1 MMEKVGKKFKLLCNG
16 ITNFVKKNKILS
28 GILLVAIVL
37 LIFILAIKSNTY
49 AVNDSDYVNIACP
62 ETANAGE
69 FVSCTVSVNIASDDV
84 RGFQANITYD
94 DGITFASFER
104 DKSCTEDNGCYNS
117 KFDSPLG
124 GPNAI
129 LFYRDGTGK
138 GLYTIGT
145 LKYKMPDTAKGGDE
159 YSITFSDIVMA
170 NTNTE
175 DVYKPENIV
184 KKIRIPSDDNNIKG
198 ITLSSGNINEQ
209 ISNDNTVYTANVD
222 ADTVNITIEKSNQY
236 ATVEGELENISL
248 HYGTNDILFKVISE
262 TNIEKEYTIRIYRPY
277 TFNTDVYNYDKVNNT
292 MYTKSDVDDQ
302 VIKTNLK
309 LSKELSGDVIDN
321 KLIISYD
328 NEKLTEV
335 NLINITNKKYSLS
348 NSIAYIGKNVD
359 YSTFMDNLVLNGD
372 ISVRI
377 FDNSGNEITSGKLTK
392 DHKMKVYYNGNSIE
406 EYSFS
411 EEYLNIKLNVDEK
424 NNDITKISLGTTV
437 TDLLSKIETSGS
449 INIKDGKSGEPITN
463 DSKIKTGDIIEINM
477 TDKTNTYRAS
487 VLGDVSDDGEID
499 IRDIAL
505 VYRYV
510 KNKNRD
516 QFKSYHISAADVT
529 GDGQIKINDVGIL
542 YRYMKGKITT
552 LEEKK

>member
-69 FVSCTVSVNIASDDV
+69 VVSCTVSVNIASDDV

-198 ITLSSGNINEQ
+198 ITLSSGNINES

-248 HYGTNDILFKVISE
+248 HYGTNNILFKVISE
-262 TNIEKEYTIRIYRPY
+262 TNIEKEYTIKIYRPY

-292 MYTKSDVDDQ
+292 MYTKSDVDEQ

-309 LSKELSGDVIDN
+309 LSKELSGDVTNN

-348 NSIAYIGKNVD
+348 NSIAYIGKNVY

-372 ISVRI
+372 ITVKI
-377 FDNSGNEITSGKLTK
+377 FDNSGNEITSGILTK
-392 DHKMKVYYNGNSIE
+392 DHKMKVYYKDEVVE
-406 EYSFS
+406 EYAFS

-424 NNDITKISLGTTV
+424 NKDITKISLGTTV
-437 TDLLSKIETSGS
+437 TDLLGKIETSGS

-463 DSKIKTGDIIEINM
+463 DSKIKTGDIIEIKM
-477 TDKTNTYRAS
+477 TDKTHTYRAS
-487 VLGDVSDDGEID
+487 VLGDITGTGNSAVGDV
-499 IRDIAL
+499 AML
-505 VYRYV
+505 YRYIKG
-510 KNKNRD
+510 KNKLE
-516 QFKSYHISAADVT
+516 SYESAAGDIV
-529 GDGQIKINDVGIL
+529 GDGQIKINDVGML
-542 YRYMKGKITT
+542 YRYVKGRIPT
-552 LEEKK
+552 LEVE

>member
-28 GILLVAIVL
+28 GILFIGIVL

-94 DGITFASFER
+94 DGITFDSFER

-198 ITLSSGNINEQ
+198 ITLSSGNINES

-262 TNIEKEYTIRIYRPY
+262 TNIEKEYTIKIYRPY
-277 TFNTDVYNYDKVNNT
+277 TFSTDVYNYDKVNNT

-302 VIKTNLK
+302 VIITNLK
-309 LSKELSGDVIDN
+309 LSKELFGKVIDN
-321 KLIISYD
+321 KLIISCG

-359 YSTFMDNLVLNGD
+359 YSKFMDNLVLNGD
-372 ISVRI
+372 VTVKI
-377 FDNSGNEITSGKLTK
+377 FDNSGNEITSGILTK

-449 INIKDGKSGEPITN
+449 INIKDGKSGNPITN
-463 DSKIKTGDIIEINM
+463 DSKIKTGDIIEIKM
-477 TDKTNTYRAS
+477 TDKTHTYRAS
-487 VLGDVSDDGEID
+487 VLGDITGTGNSAVGDV
-499 IRDIAL
+499 AML
-505 VYRYV
+505 YRYIKG
-510 KNKNRD
+510 KNKLE
-516 QFKSYHISAADVT
+516 SYESAAGDIV
-529 GDGQIKINDVGIL
+529 GDGQIKINDVGML
-542 YRYMKGKITT
+542 YRYVKGRIPT
-552 LEEKK
+552 LEVE

>member
-28 GILLVAIVL
+28 GILFIGIVL

-94 DGITFASFER
+94 DGITFDSFER

-198 ITLSSGNINEQ
+198 ITLSSGNINES

-262 TNIEKEYTIRIYRPY
+262 TNIEKEYTIKIYRPY
-277 TFNTDVYNYDKVNNT
+277 TFSTDVYNYDKVNNT

-302 VIKTNLK
+302 VIITNLK
-309 LSKELSGDVIDN
+309 LSKELSGNVTNN

-335 NLINITNKKYSLS
+335 NLINITNNKYSLS

-359 YSTFMDNLVLNGD
+359 YSTFMDNLVLNGGL
-372 ISVRI
+372 SV
-377 FDNSGNEITSGKLTK
+377 
-392 DHKMKVYYNGNSIE
+392 
-406 EYSFS
+406 
-411 EEYLNIKLNVDEK
+411 
-424 NNDITKISLGTTV
+424 KIL
-437 TDLLSKIETSGS
+437 DR
-449 INIKDGKSGEPITN
+449 KS
-463 DSKIKTGDIIEINM
+463 
-477 TDKTNTYRAS
+477 
-487 VLGDVSDDGEID
+487 VV
-499 IRDIAL
+499 
-505 VYRYV
+505 
-510 KNKNRD
+510 
-516 QFKSYHISAADVT
+516 
-529 GDGQIKINDVGIL
+529 
-542 YRYMKGKITT
+542 
-552 LEEKK
+552 

>member
-1 MMEKVGKKFKLLCNG
+1 MEKVGKKFKLLCNG

-28 GILLVAIVL
+28 GILFIGIVL

-94 DGITFASFER
+94 DGITFDSFER

-236 ATVEGELENISL
+236 ATVDGELENISL

-262 TNIEKEYTIRIYRPY
+262 TNIEKEYTIKIYRPY
-277 TFNTDVYNYDKVNNT
+277 TFSTDVYSYDKVNNT
-292 MYTKSDVDDQ
+292 MYTKSDVDEQ

-309 LSKELSGDVIDN
+309 LSKELSGNIIDN

-348 NSIAYIGKNVD
+348 NSIAYIGKNVY

-372 ISVRI
+372 ITVKI
-377 FDNSGNEITSGKLTK
+377 FDNSGNEITSGILTK

-424 NNDITKISLGTTV
+424 NKDITKISLGTTV

-463 DSKIKTGDIIEINM
+463 DSKIKTGDIIEIKM

-487 VLGDVSDDGEID
+487 VLGDITGTGNSAVGDV
-499 IRDIAL
+499 AML
-505 VYRYV
+505 YRYIKG
-510 KNKNRD
+510 KNKLE
-516 QFKSYHISAADVT
+516 SYESAAGDIV
-529 GDGQIKINDVGIL
+529 GDGQIKINDVGML
-542 YRYMKGKITT
+542 YRYVKGRIPT
-552 LEEKK
+552 LEVE

>member
-28 GILLVAIVL
+28 GILFIGIVL

-94 DGITFASFER
+94 DGITFDSFER

-175 DVYKPENIV
+175 DVYKSENIV

-198 ITLSSGNINEQ
+198 ITLSSGNIKEP

-222 ADTVNITIEKSNQY
+222 ADTVNITIERSNQY
-236 ATVEGELENISL
+236 AKVDGELKNISL

-262 TNIEKEYTIRIYRPY
+262 TNIEKEYTIKIYRPY
-277 TFNTDVYNYDKVNNT
+277 TFSTDVYNYDKVNNT

-302 VIKTNLK
+302 VILTNLK
-309 LSKELSGDVIDN
+309 LSKELSGDVTNN
-321 KLIISYD
+321 KLIISYG

-335 NLINITNKKYSLS
+335 NLINITNNKYSLS
-348 NSIAYIGKNVD
+348 NSIAYVGKDVD
-359 YSTFMDNLVLNGD
+359 YSKFMDNLVLNGD
-372 ISVRI
+372 VTVKI
-377 FDNSGNEITSGKLTK
+377 FDNSGNEITSGTLTK
-392 DHKMKVYYNGNSIE
+392 DHKMKVYYNGNIIE

-449 INIKDGKSGEPITN
+449 INIKDGKSGNPITN
-463 DSKIKTGDIIEINM
+463 DSKIKTGDIIEIKM
-477 TDKTNTYRAS
+477 TDKTHTYRAS
-487 VLGDVSDDGEID
+487 VLGDITGTGNSAVGDV
-499 IRDIAL
+499 AML
-505 VYRYV
+505 YRYIKG
-510 KNKNRD
+510 KNKLE
-516 QFKSYHISAADVT
+516 SYESAAGDIV
-529 GDGQIKINDVGIL
+529 GDGQIKINDVGML
-542 YRYMKGKITT
+542 YRYVKGRIPT
-552 LEEKK
+552 LEVE

>member
-28 GILLVAIVL
+28 GILFIGIVL

-94 DGITFASFER
+94 DGITFDSFER

-198 ITLSSGNINEQ
+198 ITLSSGNIKEP

-222 ADTVNITIEKSNQY
+222 ADTVNITIERSNQY
-236 ATVEGELENISL
+236 AKVDGELKNISL

-262 TNIEKEYTIRIYRPY
+262 TNIEKEYTIKIYRPY
-277 TFNTDVYNYDKVNNT
+277 TFSTDVYNYDKVNNT

-302 VIKTNLK
+302 VILTNLK
-309 LSKELSGDVIDN
+309 LSKELSGDVTNN
-321 KLIISYD
+321 KLIISYG

-335 NLINITNKKYSLS
+335 NLINITNNKYSLS
-348 NSIAYIGKNVD
+348 NSIAYVGKDVD
-359 YSTFMDNLVLNGD
+359 YSKFMDNLVLNGD
-372 ISVRI
+372 VTVKI
-377 FDNSGNEITSGKLTK
+377 FDNSGNEITSGTLTK
-392 DHKMKVYYNGNSIE
+392 DHKMKVYYNGNIIE

-477 TDKTNTYRAS
+477 TDKTYTYRAS
-487 VLGDVSDDGEID
+487 VLGDITGTGNSAVGDV
-499 IRDIAL
+499 AML
-505 VYRYV
+505 YRYIKG
-510 KNKNRD
+510 KNKLE
-516 QFKSYHISAADVT
+516 SYESAAGDIV
-529 GDGQIKINDVGIL
+529 GDGQIKINDVGML
-542 YRYMKGKITT
+542 YRYVKGRIPT
-552 LEEKK
+552 LEVE

>member
-28 GILLVAIVL
+28 GILFIGIVL

-94 DGITFASFER
+94 DGITFDSFER

-198 ITLSSGNINEQ
+198 ITLSSGNIKEP

-222 ADTVNITIEKSNQY
+222 ADTVNITIERSNQY
-236 ATVEGELENISL
+236 AEVEGELENISL

-262 TNIEKEYTIRIYRPY
+262 TNIEKEYTIKIYRPY

-302 VIKTNLK
+302 VIITNLK
-309 LSKELSGDVIDN
+309 LSKELSGNVTNN
-321 KLIISYD
+321 KLIISYG

-348 NSIAYIGKNVD
+348 NSIAYIGKNVY
-359 YSTFMDNLVLNGD
+359 YSTFMDNLVLNGGV
-372 ISVRI
+372 SVKI
-377 FDNSGNEITSGKLTK
+377 FDNSGNEITSGILTK

-449 INIKDGKSGEPITN
+449 INIKDGKSGNPITN
-463 DSKIKTGDIIEINM
+463 DSKIKTGDIIEIKM

-487 VLGDVSDDGEID
+487 VLGDITGTGNSAVGDV
-499 IRDIAL
+499 AML
-505 VYRYV
+505 YRYIKG
-510 KNKNRD
+510 KNKLE
-516 QFKSYHISAADVT
+516 SYESAAGDIV
-529 GDGQIKINDVGIL
+529 GDGQIKINDVGML
-542 YRYMKGKITT
+542 YRYVKGRIPT
-552 LEEKK
+552 LEVE

>member
-28 GILLVAIVL
+28 GILFIGIVL

-62 ETANAGE
+62 ETANVGE
-69 FVSCTVSVNIASDDV
+69 FVSCTVSVNIASNDV

-262 TNIEKEYTIRIYRPY
+262 TNIEKEYTIKIYRPY
-277 TFNTDVYNYDKVNNT
+277 TFNTDVYNYDNVNNT

-302 VIKTNLK
+302 VIITNLK
-309 LSKELSGDVIDN
+309 LSKELSGKVIDN
-321 KLIISYD
+321 KLIISCG

-335 NLINITNKKYSLS
+335 NLINIKNKKYSLS
-348 NSIAYIGKNVD
+348 NSIAYVGKNVD
-359 YSTFMDNLVLNGD
+359 YSMFMDNLVLNGD

-377 FDNSGNEITSGKLTK
+377 FDNSGNEITSGILTK

-449 INIKDGKSGEPITN
+449 INIKDGKSGDPITN
-463 DSKIKTGDIIEINM
+463 DSKIKTGDIIEIKM

-487 VLGDVSDDGEID
+487 VLGDVTGTGNSAVGDV
-499 IRDIAL
+499 AML
-505 VYRYV
+505 YRYIKG
-510 KNKNRD
+510 KNELE
-516 QFKSYHISAADVT
+516 SYESAAGDIV
-529 GDGQIKINDVGIL
+529 GDGQIKINDVGML
-542 YRYMKGKITT
+542 YRYVKGRIPT
-552 LEEKK
+552 LEVE

>member
-28 GILLVAIVL
+28 GILFIGIVL

-94 DGITFASFER
+94 DGITFVSFER

-198 ITLSSGNINEQ
+198 ITLSSGNINES

-262 TNIEKEYTIRIYRPY
+262 TNIEKEYTIKIYRPY
-277 TFNTDVYNYDKVNNT
+277 TFSTDVYNYDKVNNT

-302 VIKTNLK
+302 VIITNLK
-309 LSKELSGDVIDN
+309 LSKELSGNVTNN
-321 KLIISYD
+321 KLIISCG

-359 YSTFMDNLVLNGD
+359 YSKFMDNLVLNGD
-372 ISVRI
+372 VTVKI
-377 FDNSGNEITSGKLTK
+377 FDNSGNEITSGILTK

-449 INIKDGKSGEPITN
+449 INIKDGKSGNPITN

-477 TDKTNTYRAS
+477 TDKTYTYRAS
-487 VLGDVSDDGEID
+487 VLGDITGTGNSAVGDV
-499 IRDIAL
+499 AML
-505 VYRYV
+505 YRYIKG
-510 KNKNRD
+510 KNKLE
-516 QFKSYHISAADVT
+516 SYESAAGDIV
-529 GDGQIKINDVGIL
+529 GDGQIKINDVGML
-542 YRYMKGKITT
+542 YRYVKGRIPT
-552 LEEKK
+552 LEVE

>member
-28 GILLVAIVL
+28 GILFIGIVL

-69 FVSCTVSVNIASDDV
+69 FVSCTVSINIASDDV

-94 DGITFASFER
+94 DGITFDSFER

-198 ITLSSGNINEQ
+198 ITLSSGNIKEP

-248 HYGTNDILFKVISE
+248 HYGTNNILFKVISE

-277 TFNTDVYNYDKVNNT
+277 TFSTDVYNYDKVNNT

-302 VIKTNLK
+302 VILTNLK
-309 LSKELSGDVIDN
+309 LSKELSGDVTNN
-321 KLIISYD
+321 KLIISYG

-348 NSIAYIGKNVD
+348 NSIAYIGKDVD
-359 YSTFMDNLVLNGD
+359 YSKFMDNLVLNG
-372 ISVRI
+372 VTVKI
-377 FDNSGNEITSGKLTK
+377 FDNSGNEITSGTLTK
-392 DHKMKVYYNGNSIE
+392 DHKMKVYYNDNIIE

-463 DSKIKTGDIIEINM
+463 DSKIKTGDIIEIKM
-477 TDKTNTYRAS
+477 TDKTHTYRAS
-487 VLGDVSDDGEID
+487 VLGDITGTGNSAVGDV
-499 IRDIAL
+499 AML
-505 VYRYV
+505 YRYIKG
-510 KNKNRD
+510 KNKLE
-516 QFKSYHISAADVT
+516 SYESAAGDIV
-529 GDGQIKINDVGIL
+529 GDGQIKINDVGML
-542 YRYMKGKITT
+542 YRYVKGRIPT
-552 LEEKK
+552 LEVE

>member
-69 FVSCTVSVNIASDDV
+69 VVSCTVSVNIASDDV

-184 KKIRIPSDDNNIKG
+184 KKIRIPSDDNNING
-198 ITLSSGNINEQ
+198 ITLSSGNIKEP

-222 ADTVNITIEKSNQY
+222 ADTVNITIERSNQY
-236 ATVEGELENISL
+236 AKVDGELKNISL

-262 TNIEKEYTIRIYRPY
+262 TNIEKEYTIKIYRPY
-277 TFNTDVYNYDKVNNT
+277 TFSTDVYNYDKVNNT

-302 VIKTNLK
+302 VILTNLK
-309 LSKELSGDVIDN
+309 LSKELSGDVTNN
-321 KLIISYD
+321 KLIISYG

-335 NLINITNKKYSLS
+335 NLINITNNKYSLS
-348 NSIAYIGKNVD
+348 NSIAYVGKDVD
-359 YSTFMDNLVLNGD
+359 YSKFMDNLVLNGD
-372 ISVRI
+372 VTVKI
-377 FDNSGNEITSGKLTK
+377 FDNSGNEITSGTLTK
-392 DHKMKVYYNGNSIE
+392 DHKMKVYYNGNIIE

-449 INIKDGKSGEPITN
+449 INIKDGKSGNPITN
-463 DSKIKTGDIIEINM
+463 DSKIKTGDIIEIKM
-477 TDKTNTYRAS
+477 TDKTHTYRTS
-487 VLGDVSDDGEID
+487 VLGDITGTGNSAVGDV
-499 IRDIAL
+499 AML
-505 VYRYV
+505 YRYIKG
-510 KNKNRD
+510 KND
-516 QFKSYHISAADVT
+516 LESYESAAGDIV
-529 GDGQIKINDVGIL
+529 GDGQIKINDVGML
-542 YRYMKGKITT
+542 YRYVKGRIPT
-552 LEEKK
+552 LEVE

>member
-1 MMEKVGKKFKLLCNG
+1 MEKVGKKFKLLCNG

-28 GILLVAIVL
+28 GILFIGIVL

-94 DGITFASFER
+94 DGITFDSFER

-198 ITLSSGNINEQ
+198 ITLSSGNIKEP

-222 ADTVNITIEKSNQY
+222 ADTVNITIERSNQY
-236 ATVEGELENISL
+236 AKLEGELKNISL

-262 TNIEKEYTIRIYRPY
+262 TNIEKEYTIKIYRPY
-277 TFNTDVYNYDKVNNT
+277 TFSTDVYNYDKVNNT

-302 VIKTNLK
+302 VIITNLK
-309 LSKELSGDVIDN
+309 LSKELSGDVTNN
-321 KLIISYD
+321 KLIISYG

-335 NLINITNKKYSLS
+335 NLINITNNKYSLS
-348 NSIAYIGKNVD
+348 NSIAYVGKDVD
-359 YSTFMDNLVLNGD
+359 YSKFMDNLVLNGD
-372 ISVRI
+372 VTVKI
-377 FDNSGNEITSGKLTK
+377 FDNSGNEITSGTLTK
-392 DHKMKVYYNGNSIE
+392 DHKMKVYYNGNIIE

-449 INIKDGKSGEPITN
+449 INIKDGKSGNPITN
-463 DSKIKTGDIIEINM
+463 DSKIKTGDIIEIKM
-477 TDKTNTYRAS
+477 TDKTHTYRAS
-487 VLGDVSDDGEID
+487 VLGDITGTGNSAVGDV
-499 IRDIAL
+499 AML
-505 VYRYV
+505 YRYIKG
-510 KNKNRD
+510 KNKLE
-516 QFKSYHISAADVT
+516 SYESAAGDIV
-529 GDGQIKINDVGIL
+529 GDGQIKINDVGML
-542 YRYMKGKITT
+542 YRYVKGRIPT
-552 LEEKK
+552 LEVE

>member
-28 GILLVAIVL
+28 GILFIGIVL

-94 DGITFASFER
+94 DGITFDSFER

-198 ITLSSGNINEQ
+198 ITLSSGNINES

-236 ATVEGELENISL
+236 ATVERELENISL

-262 TNIEKEYTIRIYRPY
+262 TNIEKEYTIKIYRPY
-277 TFNTDVYNYDKVNNT
+277 TFSTDVYNYDKVNNT

-302 VIKTNLK
+302 VIITNLK
-309 LSKELSGDVIDN
+309 LSKELSGKVIDN
-321 KLIISYD
+321 KLIISCG

-359 YSTFMDNLVLNGD
+359 YSKFMDNLVLNGD
-372 ISVRI
+372 VTVKI
-377 FDNSGNEITSGKLTK
+377 FDNSGNEITSGILTK

-449 INIKDGKSGEPITN
+449 INIKDGKSGNPITN
-463 DSKIKTGDIIEINM
+463 DSKIKTGDIIEIKM
-477 TDKTNTYRAS
+477 TDKTHTYRAS
-487 VLGDVSDDGEID
+487 VLGDITGTGNSAVGDV
-499 IRDIAL
+499 AML
-505 VYRYV
+505 YRYIKG
-510 KNKNRD
+510 KNKLE
-516 QFKSYHISAADVT
+516 SYESAAGDIV
-529 GDGQIKINDVGIL
+529 GDGQIKINDVGML
-542 YRYMKGKITT
+542 YRYVKGRIPT
-552 LEEKK
+552 LEVE

>member
-1 MMEKVGKKFKLLCNG
+1 MEKVGKKFKLLCNG

-28 GILLVAIVL
+28 GILFIGIVL

-94 DGITFASFER
+94 DGITFDSFER

-198 ITLSSGNINEQ
+198 ITLSSGNIKEP

-236 ATVEGELENISL
+236 ATVEGELENINL
-248 HYGTNDILFKVISE
+248 HYGTNEIVFKVISE
-262 TNIEKEYTIRIYRPY
+262 TNIEKDYTLKIYRPY
-277 TFNTDVYNYDKVNNT
+277 TFTTDVYKYDKVNNT
-292 MYTKSDVDDQ
+292 MYTKSDVDKQ
-302 VIKTNLK
+302 VILTNLK

-321 KLIISYD
+321 KLIISCG

-372 ISVRI
+372 VSVKI
-377 FDNSGNEITSGKLTK
+377 FDNSGNEITSGILTK

-424 NNDITKISLGTTV
+424 NKDITKISLGTTV

-449 INIKDGKSGEPITN
+449 INIKDGKSGNPITN
-463 DSKIKTGDIIEINM
+463 DSKIKTGDIIEIKM
-477 TDKTNTYRAS
+477 TDKTHTYRAS
-487 VLGDVSDDGEID
+487 VLGDITGTGNSAVGDV
-499 IRDIAL
+499 AML
-505 VYRYV
+505 YRYIKG
-510 KNKNRD
+510 KNKLE
-516 QFKSYHISAADVT
+516 SYELAAGDIV
-529 GDGQIKINDVGIL
+529 GDGQIKINDVGML
-542 YRYMKGKITT
+542 YRYVKGRIPT
-552 LEEKK
+552 LEVE

>member
-28 GILLVAIVL
+28 GILFIGIVL

-94 DGITFASFER
+94 DGITFDSFER

-129 LFYRDGTGK
+129 LFYRNGTGK

-159 YSITFSDIVMA
+159 YSITFSDIVMV

-262 TNIEKEYTIRIYRPY
+262 TNIEKEYTIKIYRPY
-277 TFNTDVYNYDKVNNT
+277 TFSTDVYNYDKVNNT
-292 MYTKSDVDDQ
+292 MYTKSDVDEQ

-309 LSKELSGDVIDN
+309 LSKELSGKVIDN

-348 NSIAYIGKNVD
+348 NSIAYIGKNVY

-372 ISVRI
+372 ITVKI
-377 FDNSGNEITSGKLTK
+377 FDNSGNEITSGILTK

-424 NNDITKISLGTTV
+424 NKDITKISLGTTV

-449 INIKDGKSGEPITN
+449 INIKDGKSGNPITN
-463 DSKIKTGDIIEINM
+463 DSKIKTGDIIEIKM

-487 VLGDVSDDGEID
+487 VLGDITGTGNSAVGDV
-499 IRDIAL
+499 AML
-505 VYRYV
+505 YRYIKG
-510 KNKNRD
+510 KNKLE
-516 QFKSYHISAADVT
+516 SYESAAGDIV
-529 GDGQIKINDVGIL
+529 GDGQIKINDVGML
-542 YRYMKGKITT
+542 YRYVKGRIPT
-552 LEEKK
+552 LEVE

>member
-1 MMEKVGKKFKLLCNG
+1 MEKVGKKFKLLCNG

-28 GILLVAIVL
+28 GILFIGIVL

-94 DGITFASFER
+94 DGITFDSFER

-209 ISNDNTVYTANVD
+209 ISNDNTEYTANVD

-262 TNIEKEYTIRIYRPY
+262 TNIEKEYTIKIYRPY

-302 VIKTNLK
+302 VIITNLK
-309 LSKELSGDVIDN
+309 LSKELSGNVTNN
-321 KLIISYD
+321 KLIISYG

-348 NSIAYIGKNVD
+348 NSIAYIGKNVY
-359 YSTFMDNLVLNGD
+359 YSTFMDNLVFNGV
-372 ISVRI
+372 SVKI
-377 FDNSGNEITSGKLTK
+377 FDNSGNEITSGILTK
-392 DHKMKVYYNGNSIE
+392 DHKMKVYYKDEVVE
-406 EYSFS
+406 EYAFS

-424 NNDITKISLGTTV
+424 NKDITKISLGTTV
-437 TDLLSKIETSGS
+437 TDLLGKIETSGS

-477 TDKTNTYRAS
+477 TDKTYTYRAS
-487 VLGDVSDDGEID
+487 VLGDITGTGNSAVGDV
-499 IRDIAL
+499 AML
-505 VYRYV
+505 YRYIKG
-510 KNKNRD
+510 KNKLE
-516 QFKSYHISAADVT
+516 SYESAAGDIV
-529 GDGQIKINDVGIL
+529 GDGQIKINDVGML
-542 YRYMKGKITT
+542 YRYVKGRIPT
-552 LEEKK
+552 LEVE

>member
-28 GILLVAIVL
+28 GILFIGIVL

-94 DGITFASFER
+94 DGITFDSFER

-198 ITLSSGNINEQ
+198 ITLSSGNIKEP

-236 ATVEGELENISL
+236 ATVEGELENINL
-248 HYGTNDILFKVISE
+248 HYGTNEIVFKVISE
-262 TNIEKEYTIRIYRPY
+262 TNIEKDYTLKIYRPY
-277 TFNTDVYNYDKVNNT
+277 TFTTDVYKYDKVNNT
-292 MYTKSDVDDQ
+292 MYTKSDVDKQ
-302 VIKTNLK
+302 VILTNLK

-321 KLIISYD
+321 KLIISCG

-372 ISVRI
+372 VSVKI
-377 FDNSGNEITSGKLTK
+377 FDNSGNEITSGILTK

-424 NNDITKISLGTTV
+424 NKDITKISLGTTV

-449 INIKDGKSGEPITN
+449 INIKDGKSGNPITN
-463 DSKIKTGDIIEINM
+463 DSKIKTGDIIEIKM
-477 TDKTNTYRAS
+477 TDKTHTYRAS
-487 VLGDVSDDGEID
+487 VLGDITGTGNSAVGDV
-499 IRDIAL
+499 AML
-505 VYRYV
+505 YRYIKG
-510 KNKNRD
+510 KNKLE
-516 QFKSYHISAADVT
+516 SYELAAGDIV
-529 GDGQIKINDVGIL
+529 GDGQIKINDVGML
-542 YRYMKGKITT
+542 YRYVKGRIPT
-552 LEEKK
+552 LEVE

>member
-1 MMEKVGKKFKLLCNG
+1 MEKVGKKFKLLCNG

-28 GILLVAIVL
+28 GILFIGIVL

-94 DGITFASFER
+94 DGITFDSFER

-145 LKYKMPDTAKGGDE
+145 LKYKMPGTAKGGDE

-198 ITLSSGNINEQ
+198 ITLSSGNINES

-236 ATVEGELENISL
+236 ATVDGELENISL

-262 TNIEKEYTIRIYRPY
+262 TNIEKEYTIKIYRPY
-277 TFNTDVYNYDKVNNT
+277 TFSTDVYSYDKVNNT
-292 MYTKSDVDDQ
+292 MYTKSDVDEQ

-359 YSTFMDNLVLNGD
+359 YSKFMDNLVLNGD
-372 ISVRI
+372 VTVKI
-377 FDNSGNEITSGKLTK
+377 FDNSGNEITSGILTK

-424 NNDITKISLGTTV
+424 NKDITKISLGTTV

-449 INIKDGKSGEPITN
+449 INIKDGKSGNPITN
-463 DSKIKTGDIIEINM
+463 DSKIKTGDIIEIKM

-487 VLGDVSDDGEID
+487 VLGDITGTGNSAVGDV
-499 IRDIAL
+499 AML
-505 VYRYV
+505 YRYIKG
-510 KNKNRD
+510 KNKLE
-516 QFKSYHISAADVT
+516 SYESAAGDIV
-529 GDGQIKINDVGIL
+529 GDGQIKINDVGML
-542 YRYMKGKITT
+542 YR
-552 LEEKK
+552 

>member
-1 MMEKVGKKFKLLCNG
+1 MEKVGKKFKLLCNG
-16 ITNFVKKNKILS
+16 ITNFVKKNKVLS
-28 GILLVAIVL
+28 GILLVVIVL
-37 LIFILAIKSNTY
+37 LIFIFAIKSNTY

-94 DGITFASFER
+94 DGITFDSFER

-145 LKYKMPDTAKGGDE
+145 LKYKMPDTAKGEDE
-159 YSITFSDIVMA
+159 YSITFNDIVMA

-175 DVYKPENIV
+175 DVYKSENIV

-198 ITLSSGNINEQ
+198 ITLSSGNINES

-262 TNIEKEYTIRIYRPY
+262 TNIEKEYTIKIYRPY
-277 TFNTDVYNYDKVNNT
+277 TFSTDVYNYDKVNNT
-292 MYTKSDVDDQ
+292 MYTKSDVGDQ
-302 VIKTNLK
+302 VILTNLK
-309 LSKELSGDVIDN
+309 LSKELSGDVTNN
-321 KLIISYD
+321 KLIISYG

-335 NLINITNKKYSLS
+335 NLINITNNKYSLS
-348 NSIAYIGKNVD
+348 NSIAYVGKDVD
-359 YSTFMDNLVLNGD
+359 YSKFMDNLVLNGD
-372 ISVRI
+372 VTVKI
-377 FDNSGNEITSGKLTK
+377 FDNSGNEITSGTLTK
-392 DHKMKVYYNGNSIE
+392 DHKMKVYYNGNIIE

-449 INIKDGKSGEPITN
+449 INIKDGKSGNPITN
-463 DSKIKTGDIIEINM
+463 DSKIKTGDIIEIKM
-477 TDKTNTYRAS
+477 TDKTHTYRAS
-487 VLGDVSDDGEID
+487 VLGDITGTGNSAVGDV
-499 IRDIAL
+499 AML
-505 VYRYV
+505 YRYIKG
-510 KNKNRD
+510 KNKLE
-516 QFKSYHISAADVT
+516 SYESAAGDIV
-529 GDGQIKINDVGIL
+529 GDGQIKINDVGML
-542 YRYMKGKITT
+542 YRYVKGRIPT
-552 LEEKK
+552 LEVE

>member
-28 GILLVAIVL
+28 GILFIGIVL

-62 ETANAGE
+62 ETAKAGE

-94 DGITFASFER
+94 DGITFDSFER

-236 ATVEGELENISL
+236 ATVKGELENISL

-262 TNIEKEYTIRIYRPY
+262 TNIEKEYTIKIYRPY
-277 TFNTDVYNYDKVNNT
+277 TFSTDVYSYDKVNNT
-292 MYTKSDVDDQ
+292 MYTKSDVDEQ

-359 YSTFMDNLVLNGD
+359 YSKFMDNLVLNGD
-372 ISVRI
+372 VTVKI
-377 FDNSGNEITSGKLTK
+377 FDNSGNEITSGILTK

-449 INIKDGKSGEPITN
+449 INIKDGKSGNPITN
-463 DSKIKTGDIIEINM
+463 DSKIKTGDIIEIKM

-487 VLGDVSDDGEID
+487 VLGDITGTGNSAVGDV
-499 IRDIAL
+499 AML
-505 VYRYV
+505 YRYIKG
-510 KNKNRD
+510 KND
-516 QFKSYHISAADVT
+516 LESYESAAGDIV
-529 GDGQIKINDVGIL
+529 GDGQIKINDVGML
-542 YRYMKGKITT
+542 YRYVKGRITT
-552 LEEKK
+552 LEVE

>member
-28 GILLVAIVL
+28 GILFIGIVL

-94 DGITFASFER
+94 DGITFDSFER

-198 ITLSSGNINEQ
+198 ITLSSGNINES

-262 TNIEKEYTIRIYRPY
+262 TNIEKEYTIKIYRPY

-302 VIKTNLK
+302 VIITNLK
-309 LSKELSGDVIDN
+309 LSKELFGKVIDN
-321 KLIISYD
+321 KLIISCG

-372 ISVRI
+372 VSVKI
-377 FDNSGNEITSGKLTK
+377 FDNSGNEITSGILTK

-424 NNDITKISLGTTV
+424 NKDITKISLGTTV

-449 INIKDGKSGEPITN
+449 INIKDGKSGNPITN
-463 DSKIKTGDIIEINM
+463 DSKIKTGDIIEIKM

-487 VLGDVSDDGEID
+487 VLGDITGTGNSAVGDV
-499 IRDIAL
+499 AML
-505 VYRYV
+505 YRYIKG
-510 KNKNRD
+510 KNKLE
-516 QFKSYHISAADVT
+516 SYESAAGDIV
-529 GDGQIKINDVGIL
+529 GDGQIKINDVGML
-542 YRYMKGKITT
+542 YRYVKGRIPT
-552 LEEKK
+552 LEVE

>member
-1 MMEKVGKKFKLLCNG
+1 MEKVGKKFKLLCNG

-69 FVSCTVSVNIASDDV
+69 VVSCTVSVNIASDDV

-184 KKIRIPSDDNNIKG
+184 KKIRIPSDDNNING
-198 ITLSSGNINEQ
+198 ITLSSGNIKEP

-222 ADTVNITIEKSNQY
+222 ADTVNITIERSNQY
-236 ATVEGELENISL
+236 AKVDGELKNISL

-262 TNIEKEYTIRIYRPY
+262 TNIEKEYTIKIYRPY
-277 TFNTDVYNYDKVNNT
+277 TFSTDVYNYDKVNNT

-302 VIKTNLK
+302 VILTNLK
-309 LSKELSGDVIDN
+309 LSKELSGDVTNN
-321 KLIISYD
+321 KLIISYG

-335 NLINITNKKYSLS
+335 NLINITNNKYSLS
-348 NSIAYIGKNVD
+348 NSIAYVGKDVD
-359 YSTFMDNLVLNGD
+359 YSKFMDNLVLNGD
-372 ISVRI
+372 VTVKI
-377 FDNSGNEITSGKLTK
+377 FDNSGNEITSGTLTK
-392 DHKMKVYYNGNSIE
+392 DHKMKVYYNGNIIE

-449 INIKDGKSGEPITN
+449 INIKDGKSGNPITN
-463 DSKIKTGDIIEINM
+463 DSKIKTGDIIEIKM
-477 TDKTNTYRAS
+477 TDKTHTYRTS
-487 VLGDVSDDGEID
+487 VLGDITGTGNSAVGDV
-499 IRDIAL
+499 AML
-505 VYRYV
+505 YRYIKG
-510 KNKNRD
+510 KND
-516 QFKSYHISAADVT
+516 LESYESAAGDIV
-529 GDGQIKINDVGIL
+529 GDGQIKINDVGML
-542 YRYMKGKITT
+542 YRYVKGRIPT
-552 LEEKK
+552 LEVE

>member
-1 MMEKVGKKFKLLCNG
+1 MEKVRKKFKLLCNG

-28 GILLVAIVL
+28 GILFIGIVL
-37 LIFILAIKSNTY
+37 LIFIFAIKSNTY

-69 FVSCTVSVNIASDDV
+69 VVSCTVSVNIASDDV

-198 ITLSSGNINEQ
+198 ITLSSGNINES

-262 TNIEKEYTIRIYRPY
+262 TNIEKEYTIKIYRPY
-277 TFNTDVYNYDKVNNT
+277 TFSTDVYNYDKVNNT

-309 LSKELSGDVIDN
+309 LSKELSGDVTNN
-321 KLIISYD
+321 KLIISYG

-348 NSIAYIGKNVD
+348 NSTAYVGKDVD
-359 YSTFMDNLVLNGD
+359 YSTFMDNLVLNG
-372 ISVRI
+372 VTVKI
-377 FDNSGNEITSGKLTK
+377 FDNSGNEITSGILTK

-424 NNDITKISLGTTV
+424 NKDITKISLGTTV

-449 INIKDGKSGEPITN
+449 INIKDGKSGNPITN

-477 TDKTNTYRAS
+477 TDKTYTYRAS
-487 VLGDVSDDGEID
+487 VLGDITGTGNSAVGDV
-499 IRDIAL
+499 AML
-505 VYRYV
+505 YRYIKG
-510 KNKNRD
+510 KNKLE
-516 QFKSYHISAADVT
+516 SYESAAGDIV
-529 GDGQIKINDVGIL
+529 GDGQIKINDVGML
-542 YRYMKGKITT
+542 YRYVKGRIPT
-552 LEEKK
+552 LEVE

>member
-28 GILLVAIVL
+28 GILFIGIVL

-94 DGITFASFER
+94 DGITFDSFER

-262 TNIEKEYTIRIYRPY
+262 TNIEKEYTIKIYRPY

-302 VIKTNLK
+302 VIITNLK

-348 NSIAYIGKNVD
+348 NSIAYIGKNVY
-359 YSTFMDNLVLNGD
+359 YSTFMDNLVLNGG
-372 ISVRI
+372 ISVKI
-377 FDNSGNEITSGKLTK
+377 FDNSGNEITSGILTK

-449 INIKDGKSGEPITN
+449 INIKDGKSGNPITN
-463 DSKIKTGDIIEINM
+463 DSKIKTGDIIEIKM

-487 VLGDVSDDGEID
+487 VLGDITGTGNSAVGDV
-499 IRDIAL
+499 AML
-505 VYRYV
+505 YRYIKG
-510 KNKNRD
+510 KNKLE
-516 QFKSYHISAADVT
+516 SYESAAGDIV
-529 GDGQIKINDVGIL
+529 GDGQIKINDVGML
-542 YRYMKGKITT
+542 YRYVKGRIPT
-552 LEEKK
+552 LEVE

>member
-28 GILLVAIVL
+28 GILFIGIVL

-262 TNIEKEYTIRIYRPY
+262 TNIEKEYTIKIYRPY

-302 VIKTNLK
+302 VIITNLK
-309 LSKELSGDVIDN
+309 LSKELSGKVIDN
-321 KLIISYD
+321 KLIISCG

-335 NLINITNKKYSLS
+335 NLINIKNKKYSLS
-348 NSIAYIGKNVD
+348 NSIAYVGKNVY
-359 YSTFMDNLVLNGD
+359 YSMFMDNLVLNGD

-377 FDNSGNEITSGKLTK
+377 FDNSGNEITSGILTK

-449 INIKDGKSGEPITN
+449 INIKDGKSGDPITN
-463 DSKIKTGDIIEINM
+463 DSKIKTGDIIEIKM

-487 VLGDVSDDGEID
+487 VLGDITGTGNSAVGDV
-499 IRDIAL
+499 AML
-505 VYRYV
+505 YRYIKG
-510 KNKNRD
+510 KNKLE
-516 QFKSYHISAADVT
+516 SYESAAGDIV
-529 GDGQIKINDVGIL
+529 GDGQIKINDVGML
-542 YRYMKGKITT
+542 YRYVKGRIPT
-552 LEEKK
+552 LEVE

>member
-28 GILLVAIVL
+28 GILFIGIVL

-62 ETANAGE
+62 ETAKAGE

-94 DGITFASFER
+94 DGITFDSFER

-175 DVYKPENIV
+175 DVYKSENIV

-236 ATVEGELENISL
+236 AKIEGELENISL

-262 TNIEKEYTIRIYRPY
+262 TNIEKEYTIKIYRPY
-277 TFNTDVYNYDKVNNT
+277 TFSTDVYSYDKVNNT

-302 VIKTNLK
+302 VIITNLK
-309 LSKELSGDVIDN
+309 LSKELSGNVTNN
-321 KLIISYD
+321 KLIISCG

-348 NSIAYIGKNVD
+348 NSIAYVGKNVD

-372 ISVRI
+372 VSVKI
-377 FDNSGNEITSGKLTK
+377 FDNSGNEITSGILTK

-424 NNDITKISLGTTV
+424 NKDITKISLGTTV

-449 INIKDGKSGEPITN
+449 INIKDGESGNPITN
-463 DSKIKTGDIIEINM
+463 DSKIKTGDIIEIKM

-487 VLGDVSDDGEID
+487 VLGDITGTGNSAVGDV
-499 IRDIAL
+499 AML
-505 VYRYV
+505 YRYIKG
-510 KNKNRD
+510 KND
-516 QFKSYHISAADVT
+516 LESYESAAGDIV
-529 GDGQIKINDVGIL
+529 GDGQIKINDVGML
-542 YRYMKGKITT
+542 YRYVKGRIPT
-552 LEEKK
+552 LEVE

>member
-28 GILLVAIVL
+28 GILFIGIVL

-94 DGITFASFER
+94 DGITFDSFER

-236 ATVEGELENISL
+236 ATVERELENISL

-262 TNIEKEYTIRIYRPY
+262 TNIEKEYTIKIYRPY
-277 TFNTDVYNYDKVNNT
+277 TFSTDVYNYDKVNNT
-292 MYTKSDVDDQ
+292 MYTKSDVDEQ

-309 LSKELSGDVIDN
+309 LSKELSGNIIDN

-335 NLINITNKKYSLS
+335 NLINITNNKYSLS
-348 NSIAYIGKNVD
+348 NSIAYIGNNVD
-359 YSTFMDNLVLNGD
+359 YSKFMDNLVLNGVT
-372 ISVRI
+372 VRI
-377 FDNSGNEITSGKLTK
+377 FDNSGNEITSGILTK

-449 INIKDGKSGEPITN
+449 INIKDGKSGNPITN
-463 DSKIKTGDIIEINM
+463 DSKIKTGDIIEIKM

-487 VLGDVSDDGEID
+487 VLGDITGTGNSAVGDV
-499 IRDIAL
+499 AML
-505 VYRYV
+505 YRYIKG
-510 KNKNRD
+510 KNKLE
-516 QFKSYHISAADVT
+516 SYESAAGDIV
-529 GDGQIKINDVGIL
+529 GDGQIKINDVGML
-542 YRYMKGKITT
+542 YRYVKGRIPT
-552 LEEKK
+552 LEVE

>member
-1 MMEKVGKKFKLLCNG
+1 MEKVRKKFKLLCNG

-28 GILLVAIVL
+28 GILFIGIVL
-37 LIFILAIKSNTY
+37 LIFIFAIKSNTY

-69 FVSCTVSVNIASDDV
+69 VVSCTVSVNIASDDV

-117 KFDSPLG
+117 KFGSPLG

-198 ITLSSGNINEQ
+198 ITLSSGNINES

-262 TNIEKEYTIRIYRPY
+262 TNIEKEYTIKIYRPY
-277 TFNTDVYNYDKVNNT
+277 TFSTDVYNYDKVNNT
-292 MYTKSDVDDQ
+292 MYTKSDVDEQ

-309 LSKELSGDVIDN
+309 LSKELSGDVTNN
-321 KLIISYD
+321 KLIISYG

-348 NSIAYIGKNVD
+348 NSTAYVGKDVD
-359 YSTFMDNLVLNGD
+359 YSTFMDNLVLNG
-372 ISVRI
+372 VTVKI
-377 FDNSGNEITSGKLTK
+377 FDNSGNEITSGILTK

-424 NNDITKISLGTTV
+424 NKDITKISLGTTV
-437 TDLLSKIETSGS
+437 TDLLGKIETSGS

-477 TDKTNTYRAS
+477 TDKTYTYRAS
-487 VLGDVSDDGEID
+487 VLGDITGTGNSAVGDV
-499 IRDIAL
+499 AML
-505 VYRYV
+505 YRYIKG
-510 KNKNRD
+510 KNKLE
-516 QFKSYHISAADVT
+516 SYESAAGDIV
-529 GDGQIKINDVGIL
+529 GDGQIKINDVGML
-542 YRYMKGKITT
+542 YRYVKGRIPT
-552 LEEKK
+552 LEVE

>member
-28 GILLVAIVL
+28 GILFIGIVL

-262 TNIEKEYTIRIYRPY
+262 TNIEKEYTIKIYRPY
-277 TFNTDVYNYDKVNNT
+277 TFNTDVYNYDNVNNT

-302 VIKTNLK
+302 VIITNLK
-309 LSKELSGDVIDN
+309 LSKELSGKVIDN
-321 KLIISYD
+321 KLIISCG

-348 NSIAYIGKNVD
+348 NSIAYVGKNVD

-377 FDNSGNEITSGKLTK
+377 FDNSGNEITSGILTK

-449 INIKDGKSGEPITN
+449 INIKDGKSGNPITN
-463 DSKIKTGDIIEINM
+463 DSKIKTGDIIEIKM

-487 VLGDVSDDGEID
+487 VLGDITGTGNSAVGDV
-499 IRDIAL
+499 AML
-505 VYRYV
+505 YRYIKG
-510 KNKNRD
+510 KNKLE
-516 QFKSYHISAADVT
+516 SYESAAGDIV
-529 GDGQIKINDVGIL
+529 GDGQIKINDVGML
-542 YRYMKGKITT
+542 YRYVKGRITT
-552 LEEKK
+552 LEVE

>member
-28 GILLVAIVL
+28 GILFIGIVL

-94 DGITFASFER
+94 DGITFDSFER

-198 ITLSSGNINEQ
+198 ITLSSGNINES

-262 TNIEKEYTIRIYRPY
+262 TNIEKEYTIKIYRPY
-277 TFNTDVYNYDKVNNT
+277 TFSTDVYNYDKVNNT

-302 VIKTNLK
+302 VIITNLK
-309 LSKELSGDVIDN
+309 LSKELSGNVTNN

-335 NLINITNKKYSLS
+335 NLINITNNKYSLS

-359 YSTFMDNLVLNGD
+359 YSTFMDNLVLNGGL
-372 ISVRI
+372 SVKI
-377 FDNSGNEITSGKLTK
+377 FDNSGNEITSGILTK

-463 DSKIKTGDIIEINM
+463 DSKIKTGDIIEIKM

-487 VLGDVSDDGEID
+487 VLGDITGTGNSAVGDV
-499 IRDIAL
+499 AML
-505 VYRYV
+505 YRYIKG
-510 KNKNRD
+510 KNKLE
-516 QFKSYHISAADVT
+516 SYESAAGDIV
-529 GDGQIKINDVGIL
+529 GDGQIKINDVGML
-542 YRYMKGKITT
+542 YRYVKGRIPT
-552 LEEKK
+552 LEVE

>member
-28 GILLVAIVL
+28 GILFIGIVL

-94 DGITFASFER
+94 DGITFDSFER

-198 ITLSSGNINEQ
+198 ITLSSGNIKEP

-222 ADTVNITIEKSNQY
+222 ADTVNITIERSNQY
-236 ATVEGELENISL
+236 AEVEGELENISL

-262 TNIEKEYTIRIYRPY
+262 TNIEKEYTIKIYRPY

-302 VIKTNLK
+302 VIITNLK
-309 LSKELSGDVIDN
+309 LSKELSGNVTNN
-321 KLIISYD
+321 KLIISYG

-348 NSIAYIGKNVD
+348 NSIAYIGKNVY
-359 YSTFMDNLVLNGD
+359 YSTFMDNLVLNGGV
-372 ISVRI
+372 SVKI
-377 FDNSGNEITSGKLTK
+377 FDNSGNEITSGILTK

-449 INIKDGKSGEPITN
+449 INIKDGKSGNPITN

-477 TDKTNTYRAS
+477 TDKTYTYRAS
-487 VLGDVSDDGEID
+487 VLGDITGTGNSAVGDV
-499 IRDIAL
+499 AML
-505 VYRYV
+505 YRYIKG
-510 KNKNRD
+510 KND
-516 QFKSYHISAADVT
+516 LESYESAAGDIV
-529 GDGQIKINDVGIL
+529 GDGQIKINDVGML
-542 YRYMKGKITT
+542 YRYVKGRIPT
-552 LEEKK
+552 LEVE

>member
-28 GILLVAIVL
+28 GILFIGIVL

-94 DGITFASFER
+94 DGITFDSFER

-262 TNIEKEYTIRIYRPY
+262 TNIEKEYTIKIYRPY
-277 TFNTDVYNYDKVNNT
+277 TFSTDVYNYDKVNNT

-302 VIKTNLK
+302 VIITNLK
-309 LSKELSGDVIDN
+309 LSKELSGNVTNN

-359 YSTFMDNLVLNGD
+359 YSKFMDNLVLNGD
-372 ISVRI
+372 VTVKI
-377 FDNSGNEITSGKLTK
+377 FDNSGNEITSGILTK

-449 INIKDGKSGEPITN
+449 INIKDGKSGNPITN
-463 DSKIKTGDIIEINM
+463 DSKIKTGDIIEIKM

-487 VLGDVSDDGEID
+487 VLGDITGTGNSAVGDV
-499 IRDIAL
+499 AML
-505 VYRYV
+505 YRYIKG
-510 KNKNRD
+510 KND
-516 QFKSYHISAADVT
+516 LESYESAAGDIV
-529 GDGQIKINDVGIL
+529 GDGQIKINDVGML
-542 YRYMKGKITT
+542 YRYVKGRIPT
-552 LEEKK
+552 LEVE

>member
-1 MMEKVGKKFKLLCNG
+1 MEKVGKKFKLLCNG

-28 GILLVAIVL
+28 GILFIGIVL

-94 DGITFASFER
+94 DGITFDSFER

-236 ATVEGELENISL
+236 ATVDGELENISL

-262 TNIEKEYTIRIYRPY
+262 TNIEKEYTIKIYRPY
-277 TFNTDVYNYDKVNNT
+277 TFSTDVYSYDKVNNT
-292 MYTKSDVDDQ
+292 MYTKSDVDEQ

-309 LSKELSGDVIDN
+309 LSKELSGNIIDN

-348 NSIAYIGKNVD
+348 NSIAYIGKNVY
-359 YSTFMDNLVLNGD
+359 YSTFMDNLVLNGG
-372 ISVRI
+372 ISVKI
-377 FDNSGNEITSGKLTK
+377 FDNSGNEITSGILTK

-449 INIKDGKSGEPITN
+449 INIKDGKSGNPITN
-463 DSKIKTGDIIEINM
+463 DSKIKTGDIIEIKM
-477 TDKTNTYRAS
+477 TDKTHTYRAS
-487 VLGDVSDDGEID
+487 VLGDITGTGNSAVGDV
-499 IRDIAL
+499 AML
-505 VYRYV
+505 YRYIKG
-510 KNKNRD
+510 KNKLE
-516 QFKSYHISAADVT
+516 SYESAAGDIV
-529 GDGQIKINDVGIL
+529 GDGQIKINDVGML
-542 YRYMKGKITT
+542 YRYVKGRIPT
-552 LEEKK
+552 LEVE

>member
-1 MMEKVGKKFKLLCNG
+1 MEKVGKKFKLLCNG

-28 GILLVAIVL
+28 GILFIGIVL

-94 DGITFASFER
+94 DGITFDSFER

-262 TNIEKEYTIRIYRPY
+262 TNIEKEYTIKIYRPY
-277 TFNTDVYNYDKVNNT
+277 TFSTDVYNYDKVNNT

-302 VIKTNLK
+302 VIITNLK
-309 LSKELSGDVIDN
+309 LSKELSGNVTNN

-359 YSTFMDNLVLNGD
+359 YSKFMDNLVLNGD
-372 ISVRI
+372 VTVKI
-377 FDNSGNEITSGKLTK
+377 FDNSGNEITSGILTK

-449 INIKDGKSGEPITN
+449 INIKDGKSGNPITN
-463 DSKIKTGDIIEINM
+463 DSKIKTGDIIEIKM

-487 VLGDVSDDGEID
+487 VLGDITGTGNSAVGDV
-499 IRDIAL
+499 AML
-505 VYRYV
+505 YRYIKG
-510 KNKNRD
+510 KND
-516 QFKSYHISAADVT
+516 LESYESAAGDIV
-529 GDGQIKINDVGIL
+529 GDGQIKINDVGML
-542 YRYMKGKITT
+542 YRYVKGRIPT
-552 LEEKK
+552 LEVE

>member
-28 GILLVAIVL
+28 GILFIGIVL

-94 DGITFASFER
+94 DGITFDSFER

-236 ATVEGELENISL
+236 ATVDGELENISL

-262 TNIEKEYTIRIYRPY
+262 TNIEKEYTIKIYRPY
-277 TFNTDVYNYDKVNNT
+277 TFSTDVYSYDKVNNT

-302 VIKTNLK
+302 VIITNLK
-309 LSKELSGDVIDN
+309 LSKELSGNVTNN
-321 KLIISYD
+321 KLIISYG

-359 YSTFMDNLVLNGD
+359 YSKFMDNLVLNGG
-372 ISVRI
+372 ISVKI
-377 FDNSGNEITSGKLTK
+377 FDNSGNEITSGILTK
-392 DHKMKVYYNGNSIE
+392 DHKMKVYYNGNIIE

-449 INIKDGKSGEPITN
+449 INIKDGKSGNPITN
-463 DSKIKTGDIIEINM
+463 DSKIKTGDIIEIKM
-477 TDKTNTYRAS
+477 TDKTHTYRAS
-487 VLGDVSDDGEID
+487 VLGDITGTGNSAVGDV
-499 IRDIAL
+499 AML
-505 VYRYV
+505 YRYIKG
-510 KNKNRD
+510 KNKLE
-516 QFKSYHISAADVT
+516 SYESAAGDIV
-529 GDGQIKINDVGIL
+529 GDGQIKINDVGML
-542 YRYMKGKITT
+542 YRYVKGRIPT
-552 LEEKK
+552 LEVE

>member
-1 MMEKVGKKFKLLCNG
+1 MEKVGKKFKLLCNG

-94 DGITFASFER
+94 DGITFDSFER

-175 DVYKPENIV
+175 DVYKSENIV

-198 ITLSSGNINEQ
+198 ITLSSGNINES

-236 ATVEGELENISL
+236 ATVEGELENINL
-248 HYGTNDILFKVISE
+248 HYGTNEIVFKVISE
-262 TNIEKEYTIRIYRPY
+262 TNIEKDYTLKIYRPY
-277 TFNTDVYNYDKVNNT
+277 TFTTDVYKYDKVNNT
-292 MYTKSDVDDQ
+292 MYTKSDVDKQ
-302 VIKTNLK
+302 VILTNLK
-309 LSKELSGDVIDN
+309 LSKELSGDVTNN
-321 KLIISYD
+321 KIIISYGK
-328 NEKLTEV
+328 EKLTEV
-335 NLINITNKKYSLS
+335 NLINITNNKYSLS
-348 NSIAYIGKNVD
+348 NSTAYVGKDVD
-359 YSTFMDNLVLNGD
+359 YSTFMDNLVLNG
-372 ISVRI
+372 VTVKI
-377 FDNSGNEITSGKLTK
+377 FDSGNNEVSSGKLTK
-392 DHKMKVYYNGNSIE
+392 EHKMKVYYKDEVVE
-406 EYSFS
+406 EYAFS
-411 EEYLNIKLNVDEK
+411 EEYLNISLNVDEK
-424 NNDITKISLGTTV
+424 NNDITKISQGTTAEE
-437 TDLLSKIETSGS
+437 LLSKINTSGT
-449 INIKDGKSGEPITN
+449 INIKDGKSGNPITN
-463 DSKIKTGDIIEINM
+463 DSKIKTGDIIEIALSN
-477 TDKTNTYRAS
+477 KTYTYRAS
-487 VLGDVSDDGEID
+487 VLGDVTGTGNSAVGDV
-499 IRDIAL
+499 AML
-505 VYRYV
+505 YRYIKG
-510 KNKNRD
+510 KNKLE
-516 QFKSYHISAADVT
+516 SYESAAGDIV
-529 GDGQIKINDVGIL
+529 GDGQIKINDVGML
-542 YRYMKGKITT
+542 YRYVKGRIPT
-552 LEEKK
+552 LEVE

>member
-28 GILLVAIVL
+28 GILFIGIVL

-94 DGITFASFER
+94 DGITFDSFER

-236 ATVEGELENISL
+236 ATVDGELENISL

-262 TNIEKEYTIRIYRPY
+262 TNIEKEYTIKIYRPY
-277 TFNTDVYNYDKVNNT
+277 TFSTDVYSYDKVNNT
-292 MYTKSDVDDQ
+292 MYTKSDVDEQ

-309 LSKELSGDVIDN
+309 LSKELSGNIIDN

-348 NSIAYIGKNVD
+348 NSIAYIGKNVY
-359 YSTFMDNLVLNGD
+359 YSTFMDNLVLNGG
-372 ISVRI
+372 ISVKI
-377 FDNSGNEITSGKLTK
+377 FDNSGNEITSGILTK

-449 INIKDGKSGEPITN
+449 INIKDGKSGNPITN
-463 DSKIKTGDIIEINM
+463 DSKIKTGDIIEIKM

-487 VLGDVSDDGEID
+487 VLGDITGTGNSAVGDV
-499 IRDIAL
+499 AML
-505 VYRYV
+505 YRYIKG
-510 KNKNRD
+510 KNKLE
-516 QFKSYHISAADVT
+516 SYESAAGDIV
-529 GDGQIKINDVGIL
+529 GDGQIKINDVGML
-542 YRYMKGKITT
+542 YRYVKGRIPT
-552 LEEKK
+552 LEVE